1 MKINLFCY
9 DTLDMYHNFIE
20 EVVTQNQ
27 RKKIMFWTHIK
38 KMTQSS
44 LWKCHSLHE
53 MISSSDEFLWLLQS
67 AIHCF
72 QLFLYQR
79 KTKGFRTEVNPQG
92 IGAKLVFSFANT
104 YCFHTFSNVSFRG
117 VIIKQPSTPAQA
129 TTVCFVDPLFVYRG
143 SVIIVSRS
151 IQLFL

>member
-1 MKINLFCY
+1 
-9 DTLDMYHNFIE
+9 
-20 EVVTQNQ
+20 
-27 RKKIMFWTHIK
+27 MFWIHVK

-53 MISSSDEFLWLLQS
+53 MISSSDEFLWLSMTAKSWIQS

-72 QLFLYQR
+72 QLFLYSR
-79 KTKGFRTEVNPQG
+79 NTKGFRTEVNPQG

-117 VIIKQPSTPAQA
+117 VIIKQASTPAQA
-129 TTVCFVDPLFVYRG
+129 TTLCFVDPLFVYRG

-151 IQLFL
+151 I